1 MQSNTN
7 KFQMAKRYAAMT
19 LPLMITIVIAIFGI
33 TDTIN
38 SLRDSQAEAYSLSQK
53 NKDFED
59 ALRLS
64 LETRRNFKDLDS
76 AYAELLKAREPSPK
90 DPTTPEEIKIA
101 YEGLI
106 ADQRLMTK
114 RLSAIESIVM
124 ESPEKSVALPI
135 LKKDMET
142 LTERT
147 KDYKESI
154 RLEIDRLYS
163 VLLWIAGLVA
173 SIIITLIGW
182 IVSEIIG
189 RRKTATAG
197 D

>member
-1 MQSNTN
+1 MKQNTN
-7 KFQMAKRYAAMT
+7 KFQSAKRYAVVT
-19 LPLMITIVIAIFGI
+19 LPLIATIALAILGI

-38 SLRDSQAEAYSLSQK
+38 SLRESQAEAYSLSQK
-53 NKDFED
+53 NKDFQD
-59 ALRLS
+59 AVRLS
-64 LETRRNFKDLDS
+64 LETRRDVKDLDS
-76 AYAELLKAREPSPK
+76 VYAELMRARDPSPK
-90 DPTTPEEIKIA
+90 DPTTPEEIRIA
-101 YEGLI
+101 YDGLI
-106 ADQRLMTK
+106 ADQKLMTK

-163 VLLWIAGLVA
+163 VLLWIASLVA
-173 SIIITLIGW
+173 SIIITLVGW

-189 RRKTATAG
+189 RRKTAAARE
-197 D
+197 

>member
-1 MQSNTN
+1 
-7 KFQMAKRYAAMT
+7 MAKRYAAMT